1 MLYRL
6 QNVSYSYPYSDKKAL
21 ENVSFTV
28 EQGEYIAI
36 VGNNGSGKS
45 TLSRLL
51 AGFLDPTEG
60 IIETKEN
67 LHPGIV
73 FQQPKEQIVA
83 GIVERDT
90 AFGPQ
95 NLKLSKAET
104 ELRTIE
110 ALSVVSIA
118 DKALNTTFE
127 LSLGQIQRL
136 AFAGIIALF
145 PEVLVLDEVT
155 SLLDEDAR
163 KSLVEFISQ
172 WNRKGHTVIHITH
185 DADEVMAAKRVLV
198 LEDSKIIF
206 DGSTEEFKNKSEVY
220 EKIFVPSV
228 YKIQSKDFSSE
239 PVAFSVKDLSFGYDD
254 YNVFDGVSF
263 ELKKGSLT
271 ALTGPSGCGKST
283 LFECLAG
290 IKKYSSG
297 EIYSVERPALC
308 LQESEASLFEA
319 YAADDVAFSAINRGC
334 SGTELLKRVKKS
346 MNLAGLEYAK
356 YADRPSFNMSGGEK
370 RKLSIASIIAM
381 DSDVFIFDE
390 PTASLDPESRKNI
403 LLSLRHLADSGK
415 TVLFSTHR
423 AEEINIADV
432 HLNWTDIN
440 GKGSVSNPEQNPEL
454 KRMKPVKNSKTLGTL
469 SRYSKAFSAP
479 PVIPRSVISI
489 LPSAVKILLVL
500 ALFAASSIS
509 NTIPVCIGV
518 FASCILYSILARVPA
533 KSILGA
539 FVKFLPWIL
548 LFAVIQMILI
558 HPDPTDHVLRDF
570 GFMIVTR
577 EKIEYAL
584 KAFFRTSGIIIILRA
599 FIFSTSE
606 RSVMDGLTAVLYP
619 LSLLK
624 IPVRYLVL
632 IVGIIYRFVP
642 LLFEELSCIIKTQII
657 RGSYANARGFKKIRI
672 LVSFLVPL
680 TLQAFKK
687 AQYLADA
694 LTARYFS

>member
-6 QNVSYSYPYSDKKAL
+6 DDVSYSYPYSEKKAL
-21 ENVSFTV
+21 DNVSFCV

-51 AGFLDPTEG
+51 AGFLEPTEG
-60 IIETKEN
+60 IIEIKEN

-83 GIVERDT
+83 GIVERDI

-127 LSLGQIQRL
+127 LSLGQVQRL

-172 WNRKGHTVIHITH
+172 WNKKGHTVIHITH
-185 DADEVMAAKRVLV
+185 DADEVKSAKRVIV
-198 LEDSKIIF
+198 LEKSRIIF
-206 DGSTEEFKNKSEVY
+206 DGSSQEFISRTDVY
-220 EKIFVPSV
+220 EKIFVPPV
-228 YKIQSKDFSSE
+228 EKIQSRDFSSE
-239 PVAFSVKDLSFGYDD
+239 PVALSVKNLSFSYED
-254 YNVFDGVSF
+254 YKVFEGVSF
-263 ELKKGSLT
+263 DLRKGSLT

-290 IKKYSSG
+290 IKKYSAG
-297 EIYSVERPALC
+297 EIRSVERPALC
-308 LQESEASLFEA
+308 IQESEASLFEA
-319 YAADDVAFSAINRGC
+319 YAADDVAFSAINSGC
-334 SGTELLKRVKKS
+334 SGNELIKRVKKS
-346 MNLAGLEYAK
+346 MDLAGLEYSK
-356 YADRPSFNMSGGEK
+356 YADRASFNLSGGEK

-381 DSDVFIFDE
+381 DREVFIFDE

-403 LLSLRHLADSGK
+403 LLSLRHIADSGK

-423 AEEINIADV
+423 SEEINIADI
-432 HLNWTDIN
+432 HLNWN
-440 GKGSVSNPEQNPEL
+440 ELVGQEECSVSDQASGL
-454 KRMKPVKNSKTLGTL
+454 KIMKPVKNSTTLESL
-469 SRYSKAFSAP
+469 ARYSKAFSAP
-479 PVIPRSVISI
+479 PVIPRSAISV
-489 LPSAVKILLVL
+489 LPSSVKILLFFTMFFL
-500 ALFAASSIS
+500 SSVS
-509 NTIPVCIGV
+509 NSIIFCAGV
-518 FASCILYSILARVPA
+518 FAACMLYSILARVPG

-539 FVKFLPWIL
+539 LVKFLPWIL

-558 HPDPTDHVLRDF
+558 HPDPTDHVIKDF

-577 EKIEYAL
+577 EKILYAVKSFL
-584 KAFFRTSGIIIILRA
+584 RTSGIIVILRT

-606 RSVMDGLTAVLYP
+606 RSVMDGLTNVLYP
-619 LSLLK
+619 LALLK

-657 RGSYANARGFKKIRI
+657 RGSYANARGLKKIRS
-672 LVSFLVPL
+672 LVSFFVPL

-694 LTARYFS
+694 LTARYFN

>member
-6 QNVSYSYPYSDKKAL
+6 QNVSYSYPDSERKAL
-21 ENVSFTV
+21 DGASFVV

-45 TLSRLL
+45 TLSRIL
-51 AGFLDPTEG
+51 AGFLEPSEG
-60 IIETKEN
+60 KIETKEN

-95 NLKLSKAET
+95 NLRLSKAEI

-110 ALSVVSIA
+110 SLSVVSIA

-145 PEVLVLDEVT
+145 PEILILDEVT
-155 SLLDEDAR
+155 SLLDEEAR

-198 LEDSKIIF
+198 LEKSKIVF
-206 DGSTEEFKNKSEVY
+206 DGSTEDFKNNSELY
-220 EKIFVPSV
+220 EKIFVPPV
-228 YKIQSKDFSSE
+228 EKIEPKDFTKE
-239 PVAFSVKDLSFGYDD
+239 PVAFSVKNLSFNYDD
-254 YNVFDGVSF
+254 YKVFDSVSF
-263 ELKKGSLT
+263 ELKRGSLT

-297 EIYSVERPALC
+297 EIYSVERPSLC

-319 YAADDVAFSAINRGC
+319 YAADDVAFSAINRGF
-334 SGTELLKRVKKS
+334 GGKELLKRVKKS
-346 MNLAGLEYAK
+346 MNLAGLDYTK
-356 YADRPSFNMSGGEK
+356 YADRPSFNLSGGEK

-390 PTASLDPESRKNI
+390 PTASLDSESRKNI

-423 AEEINIADV
+423 AEEVNIADV
-432 HLNWTDIN
+432 HLSWTDIKN
-440 GKGSVSNPEQNPEL
+440 KKDDSAFVENSEL
-454 KRMKPVKNSKTLGTL
+454 KKMNPVKNSKTLETL
-469 SRYSKAFSAP
+469 ARYSKAFSAP
-479 PVIPRSVISI
+479 PVIPNSVVSV
-489 LPSAVKILLVL
+489 LPSALKIILFF
-500 ALFAASSIS
+500 ALFTAATVANSV
-509 NTIPVCIGV
+509 PFCGGV
-518 FASCILYSILARVPA
+518 FAFCILYSLLARVPA

-539 FVKFLPWIL
+539 LVKFLPWIL
-548 LFAVIQMILI
+548 LFAVVQMVLI
-558 HPDPTDHVLRDF
+558 HPDPTDYVLKDF
-570 GFMIVTR
+570 GFMIVTK
-577 EKIEYAL
+577 EKVLYVIKSFL
-584 KAFFRTSGIIIILRA
+584 RTSGIIVTLRA

-606 RSVMDGLTAVLYP
+606 RAVMDGLTAVLYP
-619 LSLLK
+619 LALLK

-632 IVGIIYRFVP
+632 VVGIIYRFVP

-657 RGSYANARGFKKIRI
+657 RGSYANARGFKKIKI
-672 LVSFLVPL
+672 LVSFFVPL

-694 LTARYFS
+694 LTARYFN

>member
-6 QNVSYSYPYSDKKAL
+6 QNVSYSYPYSEKKAL
-21 ENVSFTV
+21 EDASFCV

-51 AGFLDPTEG
+51 AGFLEPSEG

-155 SLLDEDAR
+155 SLLDEEAR

-185 DADEVMAAKRVLV
+185 DADEVMAAKRVIV
-198 LEDSKIIF
+198 LENSKIIF
-206 DGSTEEFKNKSEVY
+206 DGSTQEFKNKTEIY
-220 EKIFVPSV
+220 EKIFVPPV
-228 YKIQSKDFSSE
+228 EKIQSKDFSAV
-239 PVAFSVKDLSFGYDD
+239 PVAFGVNNLSFNYDD
-254 YNVFDGVSF
+254 YKVFEGISF
-263 ELKKGSLT
+263 ELKRGSLT

-319 YAADDVAFSAINRGC
+319 YAADDVAFSAISRGC
-334 SGTELLKRVKKS
+334 GGKELLKRVKKS
-346 MNLAGLEYAK
+346 MNLAGLDYAE
-356 YADRPSFNMSGGEK
+356 YADRPSFNLSGGEK

-390 PTASLDPESRKNI
+390 PTSSLDPESRKNI
-403 LLSLRHLADSGK
+403 LLSLRLLADSGK

-423 AEEINIADV
+423 AEEVNIADV
-432 HLNWTDIN
+432 HLNWADITGKKLETDFD
-440 GKGSVSNPEQNPEL
+440 QNAEL
-454 KRMKPVKNSKTLGTL
+454 KKMKPVKNSKTLGTL
-469 SRYSKAFSAP
+469 ARYSKAFSAP
-479 PVIPRSVISI
+479 PVIPRSPVSV
-489 LPSAVKILLVL
+489 LPSALKILLFI
-500 ALFAASSIS
+500 ALFVASSVANS
-509 NTIPVCIGV
+509 AVFCGGV
-518 FASCILYSILARVPA
+518 FASCVLYSILARVPP

-539 FVKFLPWIL
+539 LVKFLPWIL

-558 HPDPTDHVLRDF
+558 HPDPTDHILRDF

-577 EKIEYAL
+577 EKILYAA
-584 KAFFRTSGIIIILRA
+584 KAFLRTSGIIVILRA

-606 RSVMDGLTAVLYP
+606 RSVMDGLTAVLSP
-619 LSLLK
+619 FALLK

-657 RGSYANARGFKKIRI
+657 RGSYANARGLKKIRI
-672 LVSFLVPL
+672 LVSFFVPL

-694 LTARYFS
+694 LTARYFN